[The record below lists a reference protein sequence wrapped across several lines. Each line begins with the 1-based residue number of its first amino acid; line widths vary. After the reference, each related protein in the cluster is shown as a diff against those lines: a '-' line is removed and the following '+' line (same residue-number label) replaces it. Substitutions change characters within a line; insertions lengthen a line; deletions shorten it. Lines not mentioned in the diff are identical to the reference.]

1 MGRVALLGELVGTMS
16 HELRQPLAA
25 IRTNADTGIRLVRR
39 QGIAFREEDR
49 ELYDEIFRDI
59 ADDDARASDIITR
72 IHALVRREEL
82 PQQPV
87 DLNEV
92 CRTAA
97 RLLQYDALTRRTVLA
112 LSLDPGQP
120 TVTGDPIQFQQVVL
134 NLILN
139 ALEAA
144 AASDAPRVE
153 ISTVIRGDGVEIAVR
168 DNGPGLA
175 EEVRRH
181 LFESFFTTK
190 PQGLGLGLAIVH
202 SIVERHN
209 GRVQAENGAL
219 GGAIFSV
226 VLPRTPTPRD
236 EPSEAQLMHVGT
248 ETAMPT

>member
-1 MGRVALLGELVGTMS
+1 MS

-25 IRTNADTGIRLVRR
+25 IRTNADTGTRLVRR

-59 ADDDARASDIITR
+59 ADDDARASDIISR
-72 IHALVRREEL
+72 IHALVRREES

-97 RLLQYDALTRRTVLA
+97 RLLQYDALTRHTVLA
-112 LSLDPGQP
+112 LSLDPGRP
-120 TVTGDPIQFQQVVL
+120 TVMGDPIQFQQVVL

-144 AASDAPRVE
+144 ATSDAPRVE
-153 ISTVIRGDGVEIAVR
+153 ISTVIRGDDVEVAVR

-175 EEVRRH
+175 EDVRRH

-202 SIVERHN
+202 SIIERHN
-209 GRVQAENGAL
+209 GRVQAENGAM
-219 GGAIFSV
+219 GGAIFSF
-226 VLPRTPTPRD
+226 VLPRTPEPGD
-236 EPSEAQLMHVGT
+236 EASGARLMHMGT
-248 ETAMPT
+248 ETAMRT